1 MKQANTAAHDMKQAE
16 TKWTPGPWRA
26 YRTREGLWHVRD
38 SEDHLV
44 ACNLTEPMAR
54 LIAQSPAMYEAI
66 EKLVGYY
73 GEDSN
78 GPLTEAH
85 QLLAAG
91 DGRGK

>member
-1 MKQANTAAHDMKQAE
+1 MKTE
-16 TKWTPGPWRA
+16 TKWTKGPWRA
-26 YRTREGLWHVRD
+26 YKTREGFWHVRD
-38 SEDHLV
+38 SENRRV
-44 ACNLTEPMAR
+44 ATDLTEPMAR
-54 LIAQSPAMYEAI
+54 LIAQSPAMYEVI

-85 QLLAAG
+85 QLLAAV